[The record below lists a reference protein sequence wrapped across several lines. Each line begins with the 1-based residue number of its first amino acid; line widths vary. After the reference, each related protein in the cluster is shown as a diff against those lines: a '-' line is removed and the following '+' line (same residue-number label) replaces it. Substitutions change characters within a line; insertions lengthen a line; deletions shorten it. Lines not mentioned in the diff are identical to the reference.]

1 MSNEYS
7 VESLCTTMNISR
19 SGYYKWLNTRNNKSQ
34 RKKDREIL
42 EIFIKEIHNKHKS
55 WGYHSIAADIK
66 NNTGWLIS
74 DNLVHK
80 VCKKLNIRSLAKH
93 YKTENNTKKNES
105 KIYPN
110 IIGHNWTTTRPF
122 EIVTSDSTVLR
133 FKGINYDWTYYLD
146 IFDQSIV
153 GSDVK
158 SYYYGVNYINH
169 VKALKDMLKNK
180 KKRGYKD
187 LETIF
192 HSDQGAI
199 YASVTFN
206 DVYKNDNI
214 KRSMSRAGTPTDNP
228 YIESKNGWLKA
239 EIPLELN
246 EYDYK
251 TVDEYVAAIID
262 YNNNIRYSYALK
274 YKTPVQFR
282 TEQGFN

>member
-1 MSNEYS
+1 MS
-7 VESLCTTMNISR
+7 ISR
-19 SGYYKWLNTRNNKSQ
+19 SGYYKWLSNKKHKSQ
-34 RKKDREIL
+34 RTKDREIL
-42 EIFIKEIHNKHKS
+42 EVFIKQIHNKHKS
-55 WGYHSIAADIK
+55 WGYHAIASEIRD
-66 NNTGWLIS
+66 NTGWVIS

-80 VCKKLNIRSLAKH
+80 VCKKLKIRSLSKH
-93 YKTENNTKKNES
+93 YKISKHKKKNES
-105 KIYPN
+105 IIFPN
-110 IIGHNWTTTRPF
+110 IIRNNWTTTRPF
-122 EIVTSDSTVLR
+122 EIVTSDSTMIKY
-133 FKGINYDWTYYLD
+133 KGVKYDWTYYLD

-158 SYYYGVNYINH
+158 PYYYGVNYLNH

-187 LETIF
+187 LNTIF

-199 YASVTFN
+199 YASATFN

-239 EIPLELN
+239 EIPLELDEN
-246 EYDYK
+246 DYK
-251 TVDEYVAAIID
+251 TVYEYVSAIID
-262 YNNNIRYSYALK
+262 YNNNIRHSYSLQ
-274 YKTPVQFR
+274 YKTPVQYR